1 MIKPICVGD
10 VIPDCVFFTICC
22 LPLVSVRRLLF
33 LERGLLMRY
42 VMLLVMCVGCMEVDE
57 VSDVGEYIEKSISRD
72 YCGGGSRREVYDY
85 LLSSV
90 ENDML
95 LEEYECEYDK
105 WDRLVRVRVYD
116 YLQGDVG
123 REYLIGEVLYIWGE
137 GSVVILRLDYMRGS
151 PEDDYLIGREVCYW

>member
-1 MIKPICVGD
+1 
-10 VIPDCVFFTICC
+10 
-22 LPLVSVRRLLF
+22 
-33 LERGLLMRY
+33 
-42 VMLLVMCVGCMEVDE
+42 MEVDE

-137 GSVVILRLDYMRGS
+137 GSVVILRLDYLQGS